1 MAKSQRTKGAG
12 GEREWCAL
20 LARHGFA
27 SPGEDRPKRLL
38 GQARDG
44 GGDVYAPPFLWEVKR
59 RHRIAVYDFLR
70 QCQAACTERGDAPIP
85 AVALR
90 ADNQEWLV
98 LMRAEDV
105 LSLLRRGTNLTE
117 AKNV

>member
-1 MAKSQRTKGAG
+1 MAKSQRTKGAS

-20 LARHGFA
+20 LARHGFT
-27 SPGEDRPKRLL
+27 SPGEDKPKRLL

-44 GGDVYAPPFLWEVKR
+44 GGDVCAPPFLWEVKR
-59 RHRIAVYDFLR
+59 RQRIAVYDFMR
-70 QCQAACTERGDAPIP
+70 QCQVACAERGDASIP

-105 LSLLRRGTNLTE
+105 LSLLRRGTNLGGGRDG
-117 AKNV
+117 